1 VHGDPNTALEP
12 PEIADSVA
20 ARLRLRSSILM
31 RSLSRDA
38 ERSAGG
44 TQTRADAATSPLDMA
59 VPLESVGHRPA
70 AGRFRVFKPPVGLS
84 TWDSSPFA
92 EAPTEGRRDQ
102 LALPEGTERR
112 PRKPRLAAQP
122 WPLLTVL
129 VVQALL
135 SLRLVWSNTAFQDEA
150 LYLRAGHLEWA
161 RWLHSAPIPN
171 FPAYFSGAPGF
182 YPPLAALA
190 DSAGGLVA
198 ARLLSLCFMLG
209 VTALLWATAAR
220 LYGQRA
226 AILAAALFAT
236 LAGTQFLGA
245 FATYDAMALFLLALA
260 AWLGVRCADGQRWT
274 RATLLIATG
283 VLLVAADA
291 VKYATALFTPVV
303 IVVVAMTVWRKHG
316 RATGL
321 TAGLTV
327 LGSWF
332 LLVIAAITAGGRE
345 YWLGITTSTLGRPQS
360 SVPVTA
366 VLHRAYVWTS
376 LILVLAVLGAVLS
389 YRSEARG
396 KLLVPFLAAAG
407 LLAPAEQARLHTTV
421 SLQKHVVFGAW
432 FASIAA
438 GYAMAR
444 LSRVDH
450 GYGWAP
456 VMALPIAAST
466 LFGSMGQA
474 ASLFGVWPNSADA
487 VTLLRAEIGLHPGNY
502 LAEDYDVEA
511 YYLRADLPWQRWS
524 STYHFGYPGTRT
536 GEASYRAAIDRHYFS
551 LVILDFGD
559 TAAVDRQ
566 ITADMR
572 HAGGY
577 YVLARPGRFTIWAS
591 ASRATRP
598 AGRYRARY

>member
-1 VHGDPNTALEP
+1 MHGDPNTALEP
-12 PEIADSVA
+12 PEIADQA
-20 ARLRLRSSILM
+20 ASP
-31 RSLSRDA
+31 
-38 ERSAGG
+38 ESA
-44 TQTRADAATSPLDMA
+44 AHPPA
-59 VPLESVGHRPA
+59 VGQ
-70 AGRFRVFKPPVGLS
+70 FRVFRPPVGVS
-84 TWDSSPFA
+84 TWDSSPFVDA
-92 EAPTEGRRDQ
+92 STPGGRDQ
-102 LALPEGTERR
+102 LALRDGTGRR
-112 PRKPRLAAQP
+112 PSKPRLAAQP

-129 VVQALL
+129 AVQALL
-135 SLRLVWSNTAFQDEA
+135 SLRLAWSNTAFQDEA

-161 RWLHSAPIPN
+161 RWLHNAPIPN
-171 FPAYFSGAPGF
+171 FPAYFSGVPGL

-190 DSAGGLVA
+190 DSAGGLAA

-209 VTALLWATAAR
+209 ATTVLWATAAR
-220 LYGQRA
+220 LYGQRTA
-226 AILAAALFAT
+226 LLAAALFAT

-260 AWLGVRCADGQRWT
+260 AWLGVRSADCQRWT
-274 RATLLIATG
+274 RATLLITTG

-303 IVVVAMTVWRKHG
+303 IVVVAMTVWRRHG
-316 RATGL
+316 RAAGL
-321 TAGLTV
+321 AGGLTV
-327 LGSWF
+327 LGSWL

-345 YWLGITTSTLGRPQS
+345 YWLGITTSTLARPQS

-389 YRSEARG
+389 YRGEARG
-396 KLLVPFLAAAG
+396 KLLVSVLAAAG
-407 LLAPAEQARLHTTV
+407 LLAPAEQARLHTAV

-474 ASLFGVWPNSADA
+474 ASLFQVWPNAADA
-487 VTLLRAEIGLHPGNY
+487 VTLLRAEMGLHPGNY

-511 YYLRADLPWQRWS
+511 YYMRADLPWQRWS
-524 STYHFGYPGTRT
+524 STYHFSYPGTRT

-551 LVILDFGD
+551 LVILNFGD
-559 TAAVDRQ
+559 TTAVDRQ

-591 ASRATRP
+591 ASKATRP